1 MHKRVRL
8 GVAAVVAIVSA
19 GVGMSSAH
27 ADDRHKDS
35 VPITIYGD
43 NNTVVYGDHNSIA
56 GRDNLVGSGHTA
68 GTGHDVGGP
77 GAEDPGTPA
86 RPYGRVVSPAGIN
99 LRERPTTNSE
109 VRGTLAYGDE
119 VGLSCKVHGQSIDGN
134 DLWYRLRDRTVWA
147 AARYVQNFGDVP
159 FCPSQPALSPADL
172 QPVEQD
178 WNSTEP
184 LG

>member
-1 MHKRVRL
+1 MRL
-8 GVAAVVAIVSA
+8 GVAAVVAMVSA
-19 GVGMSSAH
+19 GVGMSTAH

-43 NNTVVYGDHNSIA
+43 NNTVVYGDGNSIA

-86 RPYGRVVSPAGIN
+86 RPYGRVLVDSLFMRA
-99 LRERPTTNSE
+99 LPTTNSPAL
-109 VRGTLAYGDE
+109 GTLKLGDE
-119 VGLSCKVHGQSIDGN
+119 VGLACKVHGQPIDGN
-134 DLWYRLRDRTVWA
+134 DLWYRLRADQVRWVS
-147 AARYVQNFGDVP
+147 ARYVQNYGDVP
-159 FCPSQPALSPADL
+159 FCPSQPPGLSDEDL
-172 QPVEQD
+172 EPIEQD
-178 WNSTEP
+178 WNSVAP